1 MSVNHQSQSQSAT
14 LAYVALGANIGER
27 EQSLLRA
34 IERLHGCEG
43 IRVVA
48 CSPVYQTQP
57 VGVLG
62 QPLFLNM
69 VIVAETTLDA
79 QRFFD
84 QMMLVEQSLGRTR
97 EVHWGPR
104 IIDLDLLWFGEQTI
118 DSDHLTVPHPYMF
131 ERAFVLAPLLD
142 VVRQFSPDKQSHIN
156 DCLQRQPDKEDV
168 QLWIHIDWQTASG
181 RSAN

>member
-1 MSVNHQSQSQSAT
+1 MSMNQQSQSHGAT

-27 EQSLLRA
+27 EQSLRSA
-34 IERLHGCEG
+34 IERLDGCEG
-43 IRVVA
+43 IRVVG
-48 CSPVYQTQP
+48 CSPIYQTQP
-57 VGVLG
+57 VGVID

-69 VIVAETTLDA
+69 VVVAETTLDA
-79 QRFFD
+79 HPFFE

-118 DSDHLTVPHPYMF
+118 DSAQLTVPHPHMF

-142 VVRQFSPDKQSHIN
+142 VVRQFSPNKQSLIA